1 LTPSEQ
7 GVLLAYWQIS
17 ETSVTSAQG
26 TNSGMEAF
34 SPPGVAER
42 EESPHEL
49 VKTILKNMKV
59 NGKDYPIKIMEHEI
73 HV

>member
-1 LTPSEQ
+1 
-7 GVLLAYWQIS
+7 
-17 ETSVTSAQG
+17 
-26 TNSGMEAF
+26 MEAF

-42 EESPHEL
+42 EESHHEL

-73 HV
+73 HVWNHQLENWFTYE